1 MLDFKLAT
9 AEEVC
14 KELGQ
19 RLRQQRLSRNICQAD
34 LAARAGVSTGTIK
47 NLERKGQ
54 CSLDTLA
61 HIVMALGLGRDLE
74 ALFQLKVHS
83 IAQMEQAEQAAT
95 AVRPRASRRKRA

>member
-1 MLDFKLAT
+1 MLNFELAT

-14 KELGQ
+14 KQLGQ
-19 RLRQQRLSRNICQAD
+19 RLKQQRLSQNICQAD

-61 HIVMALGLGRDLE
+61 HIVMALGLGTDLE

-83 IAQMEQAEQAAT
+83 IAQMEQAAT